1 MAPPDAGIV
10 QMLPCMSV
18 AMVLPSGEIATDID
32 VPSRTVT
39 SMVLGAAGAAGLG
52 AGLCVPAG
60 ARRGAWAAR
69 AVNPATATTNN
80 EISAARF
87 MPRILQ
93 EVGDGCGSI
102 LARNYERESWHV
114 DRALDRR
121 NDHVELRSFLRA
133 RQDRPNRMKQGL
145 ALESG
150 PIFHAIGGGA
160 ERFTVNQSRT
170 IEQHFGEDRGD
181 DSFFI
186 VRYRRRAPPK
196 HGLDRKST
204 RLNSSHSQISYAVFC
219 LKKKK

>member
-18 AMVLPSGEIATDID
+18 AMVLPSGEIATDIE

-39 SMVLGAAGAAGLG
+39 SMVFGAAGF
-52 AGLCVPAG
+52 CVPG
-60 ARRGAWAAR
+60 ARRGACAAR
-69 AVNPATATTNN
+69 EVNPATATTNN